1 MEISTVRWLKQQHAI
16 VVVRRPAFTGVFY
29 AHMDESRPLP
39 MFRCEQI
46 ENGKLAKE
54 WREWKDSLEFYF
66 DSYQIT
72 DQKIKRSKMLH
83 FGGPQLQK
91 IYKSL
96 EGTEDFP
103 LVMVEKPWY
112 DVAISCLDAYFKPR
126 RQDVLERHK
135 LRTMKQGT
143 NESFAHYVLRLR
155 QQLKDC
161 GFEKYPKEVRVV
173 LEEIMLIDVIVEG
186 CNLPE
191 LRRKIL
197 EKDQSLSD
205 IEAMGTSLESVRHQE
220 KEFKAGINNDGGHI
234 SVCEVGTW
242 KPKAERQQGRILKRI
257 NVGQR
262 KIVGNGPEVICYSC
276 GRRGHRKKI
285 LSNRERSFIPGME
298 CREISVLPSW

>member
-1 MEISTVRWLKQQHAI
+1 
-16 VVVRRPAFTGVFY
+16 
-29 AHMDESRPLP
+29 MDESRPLP

-72 DQKIKRSKMLH
+72 DQKIKRSKILH

-91 IYKSL
+91 VYKSL

-112 DVAISCLDAYFKPR
+112 DVAISRLDAYFKPR

-135 LRTMKQGT
+135 LRTLKQGT

-155 QQLKDC
+155 QQLMDC
-161 GFEKYPKEVRVV
+161 GFEKYSKEVRVV

-220 KEFKAGINNDGGHI
+220 KEFKAGTNMNDGGHI

-257 NVGQR
+257 AVGPR
-262 KIVGNGPEVICYSC
+262 KIFGNGPEIICYGC
-276 GRRGHRKKI
+276 GR
-285 LSNRERSFIPGME
+285 
-298 CREISVLPSW
+298 